1 MNAEFISALNA
12 LEKEKNL
19 SKDVLIEAIEA
30 ALTAAYKK
38 NFSTE
43 QNVRVDIDRE
53 TGDINVYAQL
63 LVVDNIEDEDK
74 EILIEDAQE
83 INSKAKLGDILEE
96 VITPDS
102 FGRIAAQT
110 AKQVV
115 VQRIREAERTVIFDD
130 FIEKE
135 DEIITATV
143 QRVDRKNVFV
153 DLGKTEGYLPPSE
166 QMFGENYYPND
177 RLKVYVVEVQKTNRG
192 AQIIVSRSHPN
203 LVKRLFEAEV
213 PEINEGIIEIVSIAR
228 EAGQRTKMAVFS
240 EDDDIDAIGAC
251 VGQRGIRVERV
262 VDELHGEKID
272 IINYSDDPVEFIA
285 NALSP
290 AKVVMIYLYE
300 EEKIASVVVPDN
312 QLSLAIG
319 RQGQNARLAAKLTG
333 WKIDIKSQ
341 SQIMEEEMNKEEAEV
356 EIAPEDDIEDFE
368 NDMDDIQETYEVPEE
383 MEEEQEETEDADYE
397 DEENSESEEDELELD
412 FDIDGLDDLEDMTD
426 EEKEE

>member
-12 LEKEKNL
+12 LEQEKNL
-19 SKDVLIEAIEA
+19 SKEVLIEAIEA
-30 ALTAAYKK
+30 ALSAAYKK

-43 QNVRVDIDRE
+43 QNVRVDINRN

-63 LVVDNIEDEDK
+63 LVVENIEDVDK
-74 EILIEDAQE
+74 EILIEDAKQ
-83 INSKAKLGDILEE
+83 INSEAEIGNILEE

-115 VQRIREAERTVIFDD
+115 VQRIREAERTAIFDNY
-130 FIEKE
+130 IEKE
-135 DEIITATV
+135 DEIISATV

-153 DLGKTEGYLPPSE
+153 ELGRTEGYLPPSE
-166 QMFGENYYPND
+166 QMYGENYYPND
-177 RLKVYVVEVQKTNRG
+177 RLKVYIVEVQKTNKG
-192 AQIIVSRSHPN
+192 AQIIVSRSHPG
-203 LVKRLFEAEV
+203 LVKRLFENEV
-213 PEINEGIIEIVSIAR
+213 PEIDEGIIEIVSIAR
-228 EAGQRTKMAVFS
+228 EAGQRTKIAVYS
-240 EDDDIDAIGAC
+240 NDPEVDAIGAC

-272 IINYSDDPVEFIA
+272 IINYADDPVEFIA
-285 NALSP
+285 NSLSP

-319 RQGQNARLAAKLTG
+319 RKGQNARLAAKLTG

-341 SQIMEEEMNKEEAEV
+341 SQIMEEDQELEDEEEIEIDLDVIESENKT
-356 EIAPEDDIEDFE
+356 EIQTEGDMDIDFDDIEE
-368 NDMDDIQETYEVPEE
+368 LDITFDEQ
-383 MEEEQEETEDADYE
+383 EQEEQAD
-397 DEENSESEEDELELD
+397 
-412 FDIDGLDDLEDMTD
+412 
-426 EEKEE
+426 

>member
-12 LEKEKNL
+12 LETEKNL
-19 SKDVLIEAIEA
+19 SKDILIEAIEA
-30 ALTAAYKK
+30 ALAAAYKR
-38 NFSTE
+38 NFSTD
-43 QNVRVDIDRE
+43 QNVRVDINRN
-53 TGDINVYAQL
+53 TGDINVFAQL

-83 INSKAKLGDILEE
+83 INEEAVLGDILEE
-96 VITPDS
+96 MITPDS

-115 VQRIREAERTVIFDD
+115 VQRIREAERSVIFDD
-130 FIEKE
+130 YIEKE

-153 DLGKTEGYLPPSE
+153 ELGKTEGYLPPSE
-166 QMFGENYYPND
+166 QMYGENYYPND
-177 RLKVYVVEVQKTNRG
+177 RLKVYIVEVQKTNKG
-192 AQIIVSRSHPN
+192 AQIIVSRSHPG
-203 LVKRLFEAEV
+203 LVKRLFESEV

-228 EAGQRTKMAVFS
+228 EAGQRTKMAVYS
-240 EDDDIDAIGAC
+240 ADNEIDAIGAC
-251 VGQRGIRVERV
+251 VGQRGIRVERI

-272 IINYSDDPVEFIA
+272 IVNYSDDPVEFIA

-300 EEKIASVVVPDN
+300 DDKIASVVVPDN

-319 RQGQNARLAAKLTG
+319 RKGQNARLAAKLTG

-341 SQIMEEEMNKEEAEV
+341 SQIMEEERQDQLKSDV
-356 EIAPEDDIEDFE
+356 DDDEIDDIPEIEDE
-368 NDMDDIQETYEVPEE
+368 IDIDLDDDIGEIETLLDN
-383 MEEEQEETEDADYE
+383 EQE
-397 DEENSESEEDELELD
+397 
-412 FDIDGLDDLEDMTD
+412 
-426 EEKEE
+426 

>member
-1 MNAEFISALNA
+1 MNAEFISALDA

-19 SKDVLIEAIEA
+19 SKEVLIEAIEA
-30 ALTAAYKK
+30 ALAAAYKK
-38 NFSTE
+38 NFSTD

-53 TGDINVYAQL
+53 TGDINVFAQL

-83 INSKAKLGDILEE
+83 INSAAKIGDVLEE

-135 DEIITATV
+135 DEVITATV

-166 QMFGENYYPND
+166 QMYGENYYPND
-177 RLKVYVVEVQKTNRG
+177 RIKVYVVEVQKTNKG
-192 AQIIVSRSHPN
+192 AQIIVSRSHPG
-203 LVKRLFEAEV
+203 LVKRLFESEV
-213 PEINEGIIEIVSIAR
+213 PEINEGIIEIVNIAR
-228 EAGQRTKMAVFS
+228 EAGQRTKMAVYS
-240 EDDDIDAIGAC
+240 ADADIDAIGAC

-300 EEKIASVVVPDN
+300 DEKVASVVVPDN

-341 SQIMEEEMNKEEAEV
+341 SQIMEEEMNKDDS
-356 EIAPEDDIEDFE
+356 EDVSDDFE
-368 NDMDDIQETYEVPEE
+368 I
-383 MEEEQEETEDADYE
+383 E
-397 DEENSESEEDELELD
+397 DEEDFDADEFSEDTEDENDEELDNDSDLDSFEDMDLELPD
-412 FDIDGLDDLEDMTD
+412 LDDEDL
-426 EEKEE
+426 

>member
-12 LEKEKNL
+12 LETEKNL
-19 SKDVLIEAIEA
+19 SKDILIEAIEA
-30 ALTAAYKK
+30 ALAAAYKR
-38 NFSTE
+38 NFSTD
-43 QNVRVDIDRE
+43 QNVRVDINRN

-83 INSKAKLGDILEE
+83 INSEAAIGDILEE

-115 VQRIREAERTVIFDD
+115 VQRIREAERSVIFDD
-130 FIEKE
+130 YIEKE

-153 DLGKTEGYLPPSE
+153 ELGKTEGYLPPSE
-166 QMFGENYYPND
+166 QMYGETYYPND
-177 RLKVYVVEVQKTNRG
+177 RIKVYIVEVQKTNKG
-192 AQIIVSRSHPN
+192 AQIIVSRSHPG
-203 LVKRLFEAEV
+203 LVKRLFESEV
-213 PEINEGIIEIVSIAR
+213 PEINEGIIEIVSVAR
-228 EAGQRTKMAVFS
+228 EAGQRTKLAVYS
-240 EDDDIDAIGAC
+240 ADAEIDAIGAC
-251 VGQRGIRVERV
+251 VGQRGIRVERI

-272 IINYSDDPVEFIA
+272 IVNYSDDPVEFIA

-300 EEKIASVVVPDN
+300 DDKIASVVVPDN

-319 RQGQNARLAAKLTG
+319 RKGQNARLAAKLTG

-341 SQIMEEEMNKEEAEV
+341 SQIMEEEHQELLKSEANSD
-356 EIAPEDDIEDFE
+356 EIENVPKIEDE
-368 NDMDDIQETYEVPEE
+368 ID
-383 MEEEQEETEDADYE
+383 
-397 DEENSESEEDELELD
+397 LELD
-412 FDIDGLDDLEDMTD
+412 SIGEIETLLDDEQ
-426 EEKEE
+426 E

>member
-1 MNAEFISALNA
+1 MNAEFISALDA

-19 SKDVLIEAIEA
+19 SKEVLIDAIEA
-30 ALTAAYKK
+30 ALAAAYKK
-38 NFSTE
+38 NFSTD

-83 INSKAKLGDILEE
+83 INKKAKIGDILEE

-135 DEIITATV
+135 DEVVTATV

-192 AQIIVSRSHPN
+192 AQIIVSRSHPG
-203 LVKRLFEAEV
+203 LVKRLFESEV

-228 EAGQRTKMAVFS
+228 EAGQRTKMAVYS
-240 EDDDIDAIGAC
+240 DENDIDAIGAC

-272 IINYSDDPVEFIA
+272 IVNYSDDPVEFIA

-300 EEKIASVVVPDN
+300 DEKVASVVVPDN

-341 SQIMEEEMNKEEAEV
+341 SQIMEEEMNKEDDEESAE
-356 EIAPEDDIEDFE
+356 EGDDIMQDSDDISEDSEDLEDDFD
-368 NDMDDIQETYEVPEE
+368 
-383 MEEEQEETEDADYE
+383 
-397 DEENSESEEDELELD
+397 LD
-412 FDIDGLDDLEDMTD
+412 FDDIDDLDDISD
-426 EEKEE
+426 EEEDI

>member
-1 MNAEFISALNA
+1 MNAEFISALDA

-19 SKDVLIEAIEA
+19 SKEVLIDAIEA
-30 ALTAAYKK
+30 ALAAAYKK
-38 NFSTE
+38 NFSTD

-83 INSKAKLGDILEE
+83 INKKAKIGDILEE

-135 DEIITATV
+135 DEVVTATV

-192 AQIIVSRSHPN
+192 AQIIVSRSHPG
-203 LVKRLFEAEV
+203 LVKRLFESEV

-228 EAGQRTKMAVFS
+228 EAGQRTKMAVYS
-240 EDDDIDAIGAC
+240 DENDIDAIGAC

-272 IINYSDDPVEFIA
+272 IVNYSDDPVEFIA

-300 EEKIASVVVPDN
+300 DEKVASVVVPDN

-341 SQIMEEEMNKEEAEV
+341 SQIMEEEMNKEDDEETAE
-356 EIAPEDDIEDFE
+356 EGDDIMQDSDDISEDSEDLEDDFD
-368 NDMDDIQETYEVPEE
+368 
-383 MEEEQEETEDADYE
+383 
-397 DEENSESEEDELELD
+397 LD
-412 FDIDGLDDLEDMTD
+412 FDDIDDLDDISD
-426 EEKEE
+426 EEEDI

>member
-12 LEKEKNL
+12 LETEKNL
-19 SKDVLIEAIEA
+19 SKDILIEAIEA
-30 ALTAAYKK
+30 ALAAAYKR
-38 NFSTE
+38 NFSTD
-43 QNVRVDIDRE
+43 QNVRVDINRN
-53 TGDINVYAQL
+53 TGDINVFAQL

-83 INSKAKLGDILEE
+83 INEEAVLGDILEE
-96 VITPDS
+96 MITPDS

-115 VQRIREAERTVIFDD
+115 VQRIREAERSVIFDD
-130 FIEKE
+130 YIEKE

-153 DLGKTEGYLPPSE
+153 ELGKTEGYLPPSE
-166 QMFGENYYPND
+166 QMYGENYYPND
-177 RLKVYVVEVQKTNRG
+177 RLKVYIVEVQKTNKG
-192 AQIIVSRSHPN
+192 AQIIVSRSHPG
-203 LVKRLFEAEV
+203 LVKRLFESEV

-228 EAGQRTKMAVFS
+228 EAGQRTKMAVYS
-240 EDDDIDAIGAC
+240 ADNEIDAIGAC
-251 VGQRGIRVERV
+251 VGQRGIRVERI

-272 IINYSDDPVEFIA
+272 IVNYSDDPVEFIA

-300 EEKIASVVVPDN
+300 DDKIASVVVPDN

-319 RQGQNARLAAKLTG
+319 RKGQNARLAAKLTG

-341 SQIMEEEMNKEEAEV
+341 SQIMEEERQDQLKSDV
-356 EIAPEDDIEDFE
+356 ESDEIDDIPEIEDE
-368 NDMDDIQETYEVPEE
+368 IDIDLDDDIGEIETLLDN
-383 MEEEQEETEDADYE
+383 EQE
-397 DEENSESEEDELELD
+397 
-412 FDIDGLDDLEDMTD
+412 
-426 EEKEE
+426 

>member
-1 MNAEFISALNA
+1 MNAEFISALDA

-19 SKDVLIEAIEA
+19 SKEVLIEAIEA
-30 ALTAAYKK
+30 ALAAAYKK
-38 NFSTE
+38 NFSTD

-83 INSKAKLGDILEE
+83 INKKAKIGDILEE

-135 DEIITATV
+135 DEVVTATV

-192 AQIIVSRSHPN
+192 AQIIVSRSHPG
-203 LVKRLFEAEV
+203 LVKRLFESEV

-228 EAGQRTKMAVFS
+228 EAGQRTKMAVYS
-240 EDDDIDAIGAC
+240 EDNDIDAIGAC

-272 IINYSDDPVEFIA
+272 IVNYSDDPVEFIA

-300 EEKIASVVVPDN
+300 DEKVASVVVPDN

-341 SQIMEEEMNKEEAEV
+341 SQIMEEEMNKEDNEDSSD
-356 EIAPEDDIEDFE
+356 EDDELMQSSDEMTDDGEDL
-368 NDMDDIQETYEVPEE
+368 
-383 MEEEQEETEDADYE
+383 E
-397 DEENSESEEDELELD
+397 DEFDLD
-412 FDIDGLDDLEDMTD
+412 FDDIDDLESIS
-426 EEKEE
+426 EEEEDI

>member
-1 MNAEFISALNA
+1 MNAEFISALDA

-19 SKDVLIEAIEA
+19 SKEVLIEAIEA

-43 QNVRVDIDRE
+43 QNVRVDINRE

-63 LVVDNIEDEDK
+63 LVVDNIMDEDK
-74 EILIEDAQE
+74 EILIEDAKE
-83 INSKAKLGDILEE
+83 INNKAKIGDILEE

-135 DEIITATV
+135 DEIVTATV
-143 QRVDRKNVFV
+143 QRVDRKNVFM
-153 DLGKTEGYLPPSE
+153 DLGRTEGYLPPSE
-166 QMFGENYYPND
+166 QMYGENYYPND

-192 AQIIVSRSHPN
+192 AQIIVSRSHPG

-228 EAGQRTKMAVFS
+228 EAGQRTKMAVYS
-240 EDDDIDAIGAC
+240 DENDIDAIGAC

-300 EEKIASVVVPDN
+300 DEKVASVVVPDN

-341 SQIMEEEMNKEEAEV
+341 SQIMEEEMNKEDSDEDAEDDFV
-356 EIAPEDDIEDFE
+356 TEDFDAELDTETSDDIEDTEESEDDMEDIDTEDEATEAEQETFE
-368 NDMDDIQETYEVPEE
+368 EEDLDLDDIENL
-383 MEEEQEETEDADYE
+383 EQLG
-397 DEENSESEEDELELD
+397 EED
-412 FDIDGLDDLEDMTD
+412 
-426 EEKEE
+426 KET

>member
-1 MNAEFISALNA
+1 LA
-12 LEKEKNL
+12 
-19 SKDVLIEAIEA
+19 
-30 ALTAAYKK
+30 AAYKK
-38 NFSTE
+38 NFSTD

-83 INSKAKLGDILEE
+83 INKKAKIGDILEE

-135 DEIITATV
+135 DEVVTATV

-192 AQIIVSRSHPN
+192 AQIIVSRSHPG
-203 LVKRLFEAEV
+203 LVKRLFESEV

-228 EAGQRTKMAVFS
+228 EAGQRTKMAVYS
-240 EDDDIDAIGAC
+240 EDNDIDAIGAC

-272 IINYSDDPVEFIA
+272 IVNYSDDPVEFIA

-300 EEKIASVVVPDN
+300 DEKVASVVVPDN

-341 SQIMEEEMNKEEAEV
+341 SQIMEEEMNKEDNEDSSD
-356 EIAPEDDIEDFE
+356 EDDELMQSSDEMTDDGEDL
-368 NDMDDIQETYEVPEE
+368 
-383 MEEEQEETEDADYE
+383 E
-397 DEENSESEEDELELD
+397 DEFDLD
-412 FDIDGLDDLEDMTD
+412 FDDIDDLEGIS
-426 EEKEE
+426 EEEEDI

>member
-1 MNAEFISALNA
+1 MNAEFISALDA

-19 SKDVLIEAIEA
+19 SKEVLIEALEA

-38 NFSTE
+38 NFSTD
-43 QNVRVDIDRE
+43 QNVRIDINRE

-63 LVVDNIEDEDK
+63 LVVDNIEDEDQ

-83 INSKAKLGDILEE
+83 INSAAKLGDILEE

-135 DEIITATV
+135 DEIVTATV

-166 QMFGENYYPND
+166 QMYGENYYPND
-177 RLKVYVVEVQKTNRG
+177 RLKVYVVEVQKTNKG
-192 AQIIVSRSHPN
+192 AQIIVSRSHPG

-213 PEINEGIIEIVSIAR
+213 PEINDGIIEIVSIAR
-228 EAGQRTKMAVFS
+228 EAGQRTKIAVFS
-240 EDDDIDAIGAC
+240 TDSDIDAIGAC

-272 IINYSDDPVEFIA
+272 IINYSEDPVEFIA

-300 EEKIASVVVPDN
+300 DEKIASVVVPDN

-341 SQIMEEEMNKEEAEV
+341 SQIMEEEAEKEDKENEFTDDLN
-356 EIAPEDDIEDFE
+356 ELDIMDDIETPDE
-368 NDMDDIQETYEVPEE
+368 VLGDDEDISSSDIL
-383 MEEEQEETEDADYE
+383 EQSETEDIKEEVLDMELADIE
-397 DEENSESEEDELELD
+397 GFDDVDEED
-412 FDIDGLDDLEDMTD
+412 
-426 EEKEE
+426 KEE

>member
-12 LEKEKNL
+12 LEIEKNL
-19 SKDVLIEAIEA
+19 SKEVLIDAIEA
-30 ALTAAYKK
+30 ALCAAYKR
-38 NFSTE
+38 NFSTD
-43 QNVRVDIDRE
+43 QNVRVDINRN

-63 LVVDNIEDEDK
+63 LVVDNIEEEDQ
-74 EILIEDAQE
+74 EILIEDALE
-83 INSKAKLGDILEE
+83 INDKAKIGDILEE

-153 DLGKTEGYLPPSE
+153 ELGKTEGYLPPSE
-166 QMFGENYYPND
+166 QMYGENYYPND
-177 RLKVYVVEVQKTNRG
+177 RLKVYIAEVQKTNKG
-192 AQIIVSRSHPN
+192 AQIIVSRSHPG
-203 LVKRLFEAEV
+203 LVKRLFESEV
-213 PEINEGIIEIVSIAR
+213 PEINEGVIEIVNIAR
-228 EAGQRTKMAVFS
+228 EAGQRTKMAVYS
-240 EDDDIDAIGAC
+240 NESDVDAIGAC

-341 SQIMEEEMNKEEAEV
+341 SQIMEEDQETEEDIEEMDVADEEFDIEV
-356 EIAPEDDIEDFE
+356 ESEDKEPDLDFE
-368 NDMDDIQETYEVPEE
+368 DIGEIETLLEN
-383 MEEEQEETEDADYE
+383 EEE
-397 DEENSESEEDELELD
+397 
-412 FDIDGLDDLEDMTD
+412 
-426 EEKEE
+426 

>member
-1 MNAEFISALNA
+1 MNAEFISALDA

-19 SKDVLIEAIEA
+19 SKEVLIEAIEA
-30 ALTAAYKK
+30 ALAAAYKK
-38 NFSTE
+38 NFSTD

-83 INSKAKLGDILEE
+83 INKKAKIGDILEE

-135 DEIITATV
+135 DEVVTATV

-192 AQIIVSRSHPN
+192 AQIIVSRSHPG
-203 LVKRLFEAEV
+203 LVKRLFESEV

-228 EAGQRTKMAVFS
+228 EAGQRTKMAVYS
-240 EDDDIDAIGAC
+240 EDNDIDAIGAC

-272 IINYSDDPVEFIA
+272 IVNYSDDPVEFIA

-300 EEKIASVVVPDN
+300 DEKVASVVVPDN

-341 SQIMEEEMNKEEAEV
+341 SQIMEEEMNKEDNEDSSD
-356 EIAPEDDIEDFE
+356 EDDELMQSSDEMTDDGEDL
-368 NDMDDIQETYEVPEE
+368 
-383 MEEEQEETEDADYE
+383 E
-397 DEENSESEEDELELD
+397 DEFDLD
-412 FDIDGLDDLEDMTD
+412 FDDIDDLEGIS
-426 EEKEE
+426 EEEEDI

>member
-1 MNAEFISALNA
+1 MNAEFISALDA

-19 SKDVLIEAIEA
+19 SKEVLIEAIEA

-43 QNVRVDIDRE
+43 QNVRVDINRE

-63 LVVDNIEDEDK
+63 LVVDNITDEDK
-74 EILIEDAQE
+74 EILIEDAKE
-83 INSKAKLGDILEE
+83 INSKAKVGDVLEE

-135 DEIITATV
+135 DEIVTATV

-166 QMFGENYYPND
+166 QMYGENYYPND

-192 AQIIVSRSHPN
+192 AQIIVSRSHPG
-203 LVKRLFEAEV
+203 LVKRLFESEV
-213 PEINEGIIEIVSIAR
+213 PEISEGIIEIVNIAR
-228 EAGQRTKMAVFS
+228 EAGQRTKMAVYS
-240 EDDDIDAIGAC
+240 EDSDIDAIGAC

-300 EEKIASVVVPDN
+300 QEKVASVVVPDN

-341 SQIMEEEMNKEEAEV
+341 SQIMEEEMNKEEDS
-356 EIAPEDDIEDFE
+356 EDDFVAEDLEGDF
-368 NDMDDIQETYEVPEE
+368 PEE
-383 MEEEQEETEDADYE
+383 PDESSADTEEDALDEELNDESDEDDALKELEDEDLDLEDIVDLEPLEE
-397 DEENSESEEDELELD
+397 DEE
-412 FDIDGLDDLEDMTD
+412 T
-426 EEKEE
+426 

>member
-30 ALTAAYKK
+30 ALAAAYKK

-43 QNVRVDIDRE
+43 QNVRVDVNRE

-74 EILIEDAQE
+74 DILIEDAQE
-83 INSKAKLGDILEE
+83 INSAAKLGDVLEE

-135 DEIITATV
+135 DEIVTATV

-166 QMFGENYYPND
+166 QMYGENYYPND

-203 LVKRLFEAEV
+203 LVKRLFESEV
-213 PEINEGIIEIVSIAR
+213 PEISEGIVEIVNITR
-228 EAGQRTKMAVFS
+228 EAGQRTKMAVYS
-240 EDDDIDAIGAC
+240 DDDDIDAIGAC

-300 EEKIASVVVPDN
+300 DEKVASIVVPDN

-341 SQIMEEEMNKEEAEV
+341 SQIMEEEMNKEEPDEDLVSEELEENFA
-356 EIAPEDDIEDFE
+356 DDISELT
-368 NDMDDIQETYEVPEE
+368 DDIKDDDTSVELNDITNDSSDDDTEEIEV
-383 MEEEQEETEDADYE
+383 D
-397 DEENSESEEDELELD
+397 
-412 FDIDGLDDLEDMTD
+412 DDLDLNIEDISD
-426 EEKEE
+426 LDPLADDEKED